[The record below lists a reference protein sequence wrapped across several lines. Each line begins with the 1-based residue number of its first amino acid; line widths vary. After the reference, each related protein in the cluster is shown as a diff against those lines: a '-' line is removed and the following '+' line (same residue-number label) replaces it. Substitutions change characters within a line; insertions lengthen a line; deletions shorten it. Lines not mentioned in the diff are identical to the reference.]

1 MTLHVINQC
10 RDADGYAD
18 LRSYAVIGDMRTV
31 ALIAADGSIDW
42 MPLPDLDSLPV
53 FGRLL
58 DAAGGG
64 CFTLGPTGAYEMTRA
79 YEERTNVLATTYT
92 TATGSVRV
100 VDAMN
105 AGLTGHLPWGEL
117 ARRIEGLTGHVEMG
131 WRVVPGTGLNTVSP
145 WADESGDGVVLRLD
159 SITMA
164 LRTDEVEVS
173 FDGSSASGRFT
184 TAAGSRHLLALVSSR
199 DEPLRLPAAERI
211 VANIDH
217 TRQRWRAWSSQFTH
231 RGPWQDEALRN
242 VLALRLLTHQP
253 SGAIVAAATT
263 SLPESADGGKNWDYR
278 LAWLRDT
285 SYTLH
290 CMIAFGDFEDVHANV
305 SWLLRV
311 ARAHDRLP
319 VLARLDGG
327 QPEGVTHLS
336 VPGWRGIGPVV
347 SGNPATSQL
356 QLGVYG
362 DLFDL
367 VHSYVLAGNVLDV
380 GTARFLADTA
390 DQVCDLWHSPDAG
403 MWELPEYRHYTSS
416 KMACWQALDHAV
428 DLADRGHLT
437 GPAHRWRQ
445 ERARI
450 RDWIEQNCWSPSRA
464 AYTWYPGTDD
474 LDTSVLLH
482 ARAAGFGAGER
493 MTATLNAI
501 REELSAGPLMYRY
514 SGAAKQE
521 KTFTACA
528 FWTVTALAALGRR
541 DEAEDLL
548 RELLALAN
556 DVGLYSEMIDGDD
569 ASFWGNLPQAL
580 SHLAVTTAIAA
591 LTDHD

>member
-1 MTLHVINQC
+1 MITDR
-10 RDADGYAD
+10 RDAAGYAG

-31 ALIAADGSIDW
+31 ALIATDGSIDW

-64 CFTLGPTGAYEMTRA
+64 CFTLAPTGPYEMTRA
-79 YEERTNVLATTYT
+79 YEDRTNVLATTYT
-92 TATGSVRV
+92 TATGTVRV
-100 VDAMN
+100 IDSMN
-105 AGLTGHLPWGEL
+105 VGRTGHLSWGEL
-117 ARRIEGLTGHVEMG
+117 ARRVEGLSGVVEMG
-131 WRVVPGTGLNTVSP
+131 WRVAPGTGMNTVSP
-145 WADESGDGVVLRLD
+145 WADRGADGVVLRLD
-159 SITMA
+159 AITMA
-164 LRTDEVEVS
+164 LRTDGVEVA
-173 FDGSSASGRFT
+173 FDGSAASGRFT
-184 TAAGSRHLLALVSSR
+184 TAAGSRHLVALVSSR
-199 DEPLRLPAAERI
+199 DEPLRLPAPERI
-211 VANIDH
+211 VENIDH
-217 TRQRWRAWSSQFTH
+217 TRARWRAWSSQFTYA
-231 RGPWQDEALRN
+231 GPWPAEALRS

-263 SLPESADGGKNWDYR
+263 SLPESAGGGKNWDYR

-285 SYTLH
+285 AYTLH
-290 CMIAFGDFEDVHANV
+290 CMIAYGDFEDVHANV

-311 ARAHDRLP
+311 ARAHHDQLP

-327 QPEGVTHLS
+327 QPDGVTHSS

-347 SGNPATSQL
+347 SGNEAADQL

-367 VHSYVLAGNVLDV
+367 VHTYVRAGNVLDT
-380 GTARFLADTA
+380 GTARFLADVA

-416 KMACWQALDHAV
+416 KMACWQALALAA
-428 DLADRGHLT
+428 DLAADGHLT
-437 GPAHRWRQ
+437 GPVDRWRHEQ
-445 ERARI
+445 DRI
-450 RDWIEQNCWSPSRA
+450 RDWIGEHCWSPARN

-482 ARAAGFGAGER
+482 ARAAGFDAGER
-493 MTATLNAI
+493 MAATLDAV
-501 REELSAGPLMYRY
+501 RRELSAGPLMYRY
-514 SGAAKQE
+514 SGAAKEE

-528 FWTVTALAALGRR
+528 FWTVTALASLGRR
-541 DEAEDLL
+541 SEASDLL
-548 RELLALAN
+548 QELLPLAN
-556 DVGLYSEMIDGDD
+556 DVGLFSEMIDADD
-569 ASFWGNLPQAL
+569 SSFWGNLPQAL

-591 LTDHD
+591 IADH